1 MGTVGGRT
9 ATGPS
14 MSNYLASETMP
25 IRLPLKPGWIH
36 DLLILWRRNQ
46 SLALLLE
53 RTCDYTAQEI
63 RSASV
68 RRAVLTQAAAYFV
81 ETRGSGKALRTTQQ
95 NVWAT
100 YSRNFTAESLAPA
113 LLVHLLA
120 QWPLALELAASLNGR
135 LAPGEALDDALIAAV
150 TGAEPD
156 GGRPVELDACL
167 RTLHYFGV
175 LSVSRNRG
183 RYRFAGRLPVAPTV
197 FPLLVWSWWQRE
209 AAATIDLAAFAL
221 SPLFAF
227 VNTDDFAASWAVAAG
242 KVWTL
247 DAAGA
252 RARLLPV
259 ERAAFVRALLNLLS
273 TDGRR
278 GRNQPRDNE
287 SRDNEPHESEPPEA
301 AALATR
307 SIHNGAT

>member
-1 MGTVGGRT
+1 MTDAAIPVR
-9 ATGPS
+9 
-14 MSNYLASETMP
+14 LA
-25 IRLPLKPGWIH
+25 LKPAWIH

-46 SLALLLE
+46 SQTLLLE
-53 RTCDYTAQEI
+53 RAGDYTAQEI

-100 YSRNFTAESLAPA
+100 YSRNFTSETLAPA
-113 LLVHLLA
+113 LLVHLLV

-135 LAPGEALDDALIAAV
+135 LAPGKALDDALIAAV
-150 TGAEPD
+150 TDMQPD
-156 GGRPVELDACL
+156 GGRSAELDSCL
-167 RTLHYFGV
+167 RTLYYFGV

-183 RYRFAGRLPVAPTV
+183 RYRFAGHLPVAPAV

-209 AAATIDLAAFAL
+209 AAATIDLAVFAQ

-227 VNTDDFAASWAVAAG
+227 VNIDDFAAGWAAAAG

-247 DAAGA
+247 DATAA

-273 TDGRR
+273 TGGRR
-278 GRNQPRDNE
+278 GRNQPRDT
-287 SRDNEPHESEPPEA
+287 EPHEPEPPEA
-301 AALATR
+301 AALSTR
-307 SIHNGAT
+307 SVKHRPA